1 MTGILILLLFGFTLL
16 LGRQAIHSRRR
27 RFQTAVPAGYQVV
40 SMDLGHEARMGTRG
54 PVLLRDD
61 EWGIVGKV
69 DLLLRGP
76 QGEVV
81 PVEYKSAWKGYEPG
95 TARRS
100 HMVQL
105 ATAFLLCQG
114 DPRINRARVE
124 GWIRYVNDRGEV
136 VPGGEVKVQN
146 TPEARAQVIEIVKHM
161 RVARRTKAEVHRTHN
176 TGYNCRHCLNH
187 GTCGEAK
194 VA

>member
-1 MTGILILLLFGFTLL
+1 MVVILAFALFALIGILAS
-16 LGRQAIHSRRR
+16 QAFRSTGTYRA
-27 RFQTAVPAGYQVV
+27 AVPAGYQLV
-40 SMDLGHEARMGTRG
+40 SMDLGHEARMGARG

-76 QGEVV
+76 QGEVI
-81 PVEYKSAWKGYEPG
+81 PVEYKSAWKGYEAG

-114 DPRINRARVE
+114 DPRINRAPVE
-124 GWIRYVNDRGEV
+124 GWIRYVDDQGKV

-146 TPEARAQVIEIVKHM
+146 TPEARAQVIEIVQRM
-161 RVARRTKAEVHRTHN
+161 RQAKRTKAEVHRTLN

>member
-1 MTGILILLLFGFTLL
+1 MIGGLIVMLGALTLL
-16 LGRQAIHSRRR
+16 LGSYAVQSKRP
-27 RFQTAVPAGYQVV
+27 RFAQAVPAGYRVLR
-40 SMDLGHEARMGTRG
+40 MDLGHEERMGRRG

-69 DLLLRGP
+69 DLLLQGP
-76 QGEVV
+76 EGEVV
-81 PVEYKSAWKGYEPG
+81 PVEYKSAWPNYEPG

-100 HMVQL
+100 HLVQV

-114 DPRINRARVE
+114 DPRITRAPTE
-124 GWIRYVNDRGEV
+124 GWLRYVDDQGQV

-146 TPEARAQVIEIVKHM
+146 TPEARAQVLAIVERM
-161 RVARRTKAEVHRTHN
+161 RQALRRNAEVHRTHN
-176 TGYNCRHCLNH
+176 TAYNCRRCRHV
-187 GTCGEAK
+187 GSCGDAK